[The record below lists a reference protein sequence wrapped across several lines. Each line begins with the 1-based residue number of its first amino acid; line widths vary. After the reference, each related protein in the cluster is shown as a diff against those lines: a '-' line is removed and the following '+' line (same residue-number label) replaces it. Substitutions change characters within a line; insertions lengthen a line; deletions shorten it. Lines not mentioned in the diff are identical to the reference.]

1 MLVQPTT
8 NVAAMIKV
16 VGVGGGGN
24 NAVNT
29 MISDYNIEG
38 VEFIA
43 VNTDAQVLKNS
54 RASIK
59 IPIGQNLTQG
69 LGAGGDPTIGA
80 QAAEESM
87 DELHQHLDNA
97 DMVFVT
103 GGMGGGTGTGA
114 IPVVSSIAK
123 NLGALTVAVV
133 TKPFAFE
140 SKKRMEVAL
149 EGISRLK
156 DKTDAMI
163 VVPNQRILEI
173 IDRNLTFPEA
183 MRKVDEVLANA
194 VLSIANLVTQTGFI
208 NLDFADVRSILKNSG
223 TAMMGLGRGN
233 GENRAEIAAKQA
245 ISSPLLEMSIEGAKG
260 LLFNIRGGS
269 TLTMQ
274 EVAAAAELITDMV
287 DPSAVVKFGASIDD
301 TLGDELQLTVLA
313 AGFPDDTMLKSDYQK
328 TVIGAPQR
336 KVDDDRQGNVALNLT
351 DRSQKKMEPQTPSV
365 QEEDELEIPAFLR
378 RKK

>member
-29 MISDYNIEG
+29 MINDYNIDG

-59 IPIGQNLTQG
+59 VQLGGNLTQG
-69 LGAGGDPTIGA
+69 LGAGGDPSVGA
-80 QAAEESM
+80 LAAEESAE
-87 DELHQHLDNA
+87 ELHETLDGA
-97 DMVFVT
+97 DMIFVT

-114 IPVVSSIAK
+114 IPVVSGIAK

-133 TKPFAFE
+133 TKPFHFE
-140 SKKRMEVAL
+140 SRKRMDVAL
-149 EGISRLK
+149 EGISKLK

-194 VLSIANLVTQTGFI
+194 VLSISNLVTQTGFI

-223 TAMMGLGRGN
+223 TAMMGIGHGN
-233 GENRAEIAAKQA
+233 GENRAEMAAKQA
-245 ISSPLLEMSIEGAKG
+245 ITSPLLEMSIQGAKG
-260 LLFNIRGGS
+260 LLFNIRGGES
-269 TLTMQ
+269 LTMQ
-274 EVAAAAELITDMV
+274 EVAAAAQLITDMV
-287 DPSAVVKFGASIDD
+287 DPSAVIKFGASIDPELD
-301 TLGDELQLTVLA
+301 DEIQLTVLA
-313 AGFPDDTMLKSDYQK
+313 AGFPDEILKVGEYAKPMVQVPREIGSKEEQK
-328 TVIGAPQR
+328 PSINISLADKAP
-336 KVDDDRQGNVALNLT
+336 
-351 DRSQKKMEPQTPSV
+351 KKPEFQPM
-365 QEEDELEIPAFLR
+365 QEDDELEIPAFLR
-378 RKK
+378 RKN

>member
-29 MISDYNIEG
+29 MINDYNIDG
-38 VEFIA
+38 VEFVA

-54 RASIK
+54 RASVK
-59 IPIGQNLTQG
+59 IQIGSNLTQG
-69 LGAGGDPTIGA
+69 LGAGGDPSIGG
-80 QAAEESM
+80 QAAEESAE
-87 DELHQHLDNA
+87 ELHEHLDSA
-97 DMVFVT
+97 DMVFIT

-114 IPVVSSIAK
+114 IPVVSGIAK

-140 SKKRMEVAL
+140 SKKRMEVAM

-194 VLSIANLVTQTGFI
+194 VLSISNLVTQTGFI
-208 NLDFADVRSILKNSG
+208 NLDFADVRSVLKNSG
-223 TAMMGLGRGN
+223 TAMMGLGKGS
-233 GENRAEIAAKQA
+233 GENRAEMAAKQA
-245 ISSPLLEMSIEGAKG
+245 ISSPLLEMSIQGAKG

-269 TLTMQ
+269 NLAMQ
-274 EVAAAAELITDMV
+274 EVAAAAQLITDMV
-287 DPSAVVKFGASIDD
+287 DSSAVVKFGATIDESLD
-301 TLGDELQLTVLA
+301 DEIQLTVLA
-313 AGFPDDTMLKSDYQK
+313 AGFPDEIAFKTDYSKPISVQMPGINLPEQANK
-328 TVIGAPQR
+328 PI
-336 KVDDDRQGNVALNLT
+336 NLSLT
-351 DRSQKKMEPQTPSV
+351 DKSPKKPSDIQSQED
-365 QEEDELEIPAFLR
+365 DELEIPAFLR
-378 RKK
+378 RKN